1 MCSTCALEGQENA
14 RAKGRK
20 HGLEDVVT
28 AVVVAAVALWG
39 ALGAEGDAV

>member
-20 HGLEDVVT
+20 HGVEDVVT
-28 AVVVAAVALWG
+28 AAVVAAVALWG

>member
-20 HGLEDVVT
+20 HGVEDVVT
-28 AVVVAAVALWG
+28 AAAVALWG